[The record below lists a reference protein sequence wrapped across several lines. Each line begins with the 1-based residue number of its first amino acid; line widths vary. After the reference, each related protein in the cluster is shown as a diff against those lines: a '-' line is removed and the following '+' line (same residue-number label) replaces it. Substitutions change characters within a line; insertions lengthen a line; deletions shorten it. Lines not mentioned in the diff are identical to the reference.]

1 MAPAPDDLVD
11 ALLAFDA
18 AGSHALLDP
27 LPGRLTPDDVM
38 AEHVL
43 PALREIGVRWE
54 RGDASV
60 AQEHFASNLLRTFL
74 LGLARHW
81 DLGTGPRALLA
92 CAPNERHDLP
102 LIAFGIALRSRG
114 WRILFL
120 GVDTP
125 YETTASAARALDPEL
140 VVLSSSAERDV
151 TAAELARLAGRRLAL
166 GGVWPDVPG
175 LDADVLRGDPV
186 AAAAA
191 VTE

>member
-1 MAPAPDDLVD
+1 MSSAADDLVD

-18 AGSHALLDP
+18 ERAHALLDP
-27 LPGRLTPDDVM
+27 LPGRSTPDAVL

-43 PALREIGVRWE
+43 PALREIGDRWE

-74 LGLARHW
+74 LGLAKHW
-81 DLGTGPRALLA
+81 DLGSGRRALLA
-92 CAPNERHDLP
+92 CAPNELHDLP

-125 YETTASAARALDPEL
+125 YETTAAAARALDPDL
-140 VVLSSSAERDV
+140 VVLSSSVERDV
-151 TAAELARLAGRRLAL
+151 TAAELARVAARRLAL
-166 GGVWPDVPG
+166 GGVWPDLPG
-175 LDADVLRGDPV
+175 LDADILRGDPV
-186 AAAAA
+186 SAAAA
-191 VTE
+191 VSG